1 MAFATS
7 HVTCGFTSSRPSG
20 DASPRSAPISVETG
34 NAGDEIGSRVIAG
47 RMVGNIMRLA
57 MPVERRYAP
66 YPKWFGAAFA
76 RLPCAPELRETL
88 EQILSAPD

>member
-20 DASPRSAPISVETG
+20 IAEERAYVGRTR

-57 MPVERRYAP
+57 MLVERRYAP
-66 YPKWFGAAFA
+66 YPKWFGTAFA